1 MPSPP
6 RRAGAE
12 SLTPTERTTFRRKKE
27 RGSYDRTLVDDILD
41 EGLLCHVGFGVDG
54 SPFVLPMAY
63 TRVEDA
69 LYLHG
74 ATGNRMLRYLAQG
87 AQVCV
92 TVTLLDALVLA
103 RSAFHHSLNYRSVVL
118 FGTTERV
125 VDDDEK
131 RLASNALL
139 EHLVPGRSAGTRPP
153 SDDELR
159 SVLMIRMPISEGS
172 AKVRTGGPIDEPEDL
187 EEPFWAG
194 YIPLTVV
201 AGDAVS
207 DDALAAGVEQPDF
220 ANAFAARPGRHVRP
234 GSDDDLLV

>member
-12 SLTPTERTTFRRKKE
+12 SLTPTDRTTLRRKKE
-27 RGSYDRTLVDDILD
+27 RGSYDRSLVDDILD
-41 EGLLCHVGFGVDG
+41 EGLLCHVGFSLDG

-63 TRVEDA
+63 TRVEDS

-103 RSAFHHSLNYRSVVL
+103 RSAFHHSMNYRSVVL
-118 FGTTERV
+118 FGTTDRV
-125 VDDDEK
+125 VDDDKK

-194 YIPLTVV
+194 YIPLTIV
-201 AGDAVS
+201 AGDAVAD
-207 DDALAAGVEQPDF
+207 DDARCGSG
-220 ANAFAARPGRHVRP
+220 AARLRERLCGAPGAAR
-234 GSDDDLLV
+234 SSW